1 MMQNDDKI
9 CVKVAIVKQRYCCL
23 MSDNCQIQDKQ
34 HRCQSVTGMLFQY
47 SANKHN
53 GLVSGF

>member
-1 MMQNDDKI
+1 MMQKEDKI

-23 MSDNCQIQDKQ
+23 ISDKIQDKQ